1 MTVPTVSETAPRAS
15 GGSATDA
22 RERILGT
29 AYDLFSREGVQTVG
43 VDRIVADAGVA
54 KATLYRHFRSK
65 NALILAVLERREQL
79 WTRSWLEQEIER
91 RGQTPQAR
99 VLAIFDAFDE
109 WFHRDDYEGCLFLNT
124 LVETHDRTSSVGAE
138 IAPRLDYVLTLV
150 EGLAEEI
157 GLRDPPGFARAIQ
170 LLMMGSIMAA
180 FNGDIRA
187 AQRAR
192 VVASLLLEHER
203 AES

>member
-157 GLRDPPGFARAIQ
+157 GLRDAPGFARAIQ

-180 FNGDIRA
+180 FNGDIHA

>member
-1 MTVPTVSETAPRAS
+1 
-15 GGSATDA
+15 
-22 RERILGT
+22 
-29 AYDLFSREGVQTVG
+29 VQTVG
-43 VDRIVADAGVA
+43 VDRIVAEAGVA

-65 NALILAVLERREQL
+65 DALVLAVLERREQL
-79 WTRSWLEQEIER
+79 WTRGWLEQEIEQ

-124 LVETHDRTSSVGAE
+124 LVETHDPTSRVGAE
-138 IAPRLDYVLTLV
+138 VTPRLGYVLSLV

-157 GLRDPPGFARAIQ
+157 GLRDPRAFARAIQ

-180 FNGDIRA
+180 LNGDNQA

-192 VVASLLLEHER
+192 AVASLLLEHEW